1 MSGSRMKM
9 DLGSPTTGTD
19 VNAERRRMLKLS
31 FQQQQQQQLQQ
42 HQQTDATK
50 EPLKQGAPVPDKTK

>member
-1 MSGSRMKM
+1 MKM
-9 DLGSPTTGTD
+9 DLSPNND

-42 HQQTDATK
+42 HQQLDAVK
-50 EPLKQGAPVPDKTK
+50 EPLKQGVPVPDKTK